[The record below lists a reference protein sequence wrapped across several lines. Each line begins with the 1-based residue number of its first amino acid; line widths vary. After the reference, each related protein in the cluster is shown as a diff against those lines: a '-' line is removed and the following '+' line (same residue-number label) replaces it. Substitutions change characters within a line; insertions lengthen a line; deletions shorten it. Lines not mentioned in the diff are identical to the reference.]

1 MTTETQKTY
10 HRNDLINTI
19 QERLP
24 HQYPAQSGA
33 MSAAITSILIA
44 VEVRDPKLFQEI
56 MEFEMGCEERLKA
69 LSDLAEADK
78 DLI

>member
-1 MTTETQKTY
+1 MTTETQNTY
-10 HRNDLINTI
+10 QRNDLIKAI

-24 HQYPAQSGA
+24 HQYPEQSGA
-33 MSAAITSILIA
+33 MSATIASILIA

-56 MEFEMGCEERLKA
+56 MEFEMCCEGRQKA
-69 LSDLAEADK
+69 LDDLAEADK